1 MSSSK
6 CHTSCECWVLVDLTW
21 PLVAFVLKSLVF
33 LQGQPQSQIFIIERK
48 KRSIF
53 ILHCTS
59 LWIFLRGTQPYNHHG
74 SKILPP
80 KGFINAFLY
89 GFETSSL
96 QEPSTTTSLHHIH
109 ALHLHKSQHYHTP
122 LFSMLLF
129 FQLHIFYLHHS
140 HVTFTHTWSLH
151 FPLQKQIK

>member
-1 MSSSK
+1 MGLSYSSPKTFFTQKRKKNKITLGDKRSNILAQY
-6 CHTSCECWVLVDLTW
+6 T
-21 PLVAFVLKSLVF
+21 A
-33 LQGQPQSQIFIIERK
+33 QPKDSDGQIFIIERK

-96 QEPSTTTSLHHIH
+96 QEPSPTTSLNLIFVRQINNSCI
-109 ALHLHKSQHYHTP
+109 LLNRENHT
-122 LFSMLLF
+122 
-129 FQLHIFYLHHS
+129 YL
-140 HVTFTHTWSLH
+140 T
-151 FPLQKQIK
+151 IKKN